1 MLPGDF
7 IWPEMEAG
15 VSVVQEPMRAL
26 ELKIPPVALVIITA
40 ALMWLVSRMG
50 SAFGFLLPARRALA
64 LGLVVAGAVI
74 SALGVVSFRRAGT
87 TVNPIKPE
95 TAGSLVVSGI
105 YRRTRN
111 PMYLGFLLGL
121 AGWAVFLSN
130 ALAFIFLP
138 VFVLYLNRFQIRR
151 EERAL
156 ASVFGKDFAA
166 YQSKVRRWV

>member
-1 MLPGDF
+1 
-7 IWPEMEAG
+7 
-15 VSVVQEPMRAL
+15 MRAL
-26 ELKIPPVALVIITA
+26 ELKIPPVALVILTA
-40 ALMWLVSRMG
+40 ALMWLVSRVG
-50 SAFGFLLPARRALA
+50 PAFDLRLPARRALA
-64 LGLVVAGAVI
+64 LGLVVAGVVV

-87 TVNPIKPE
+87 TINPIKPE

-138 VFVLYLNRFQIRR
+138 VFVLYLNRFQIRP

-156 ASVFGKDFAA
+156 ASLFGIDFAA
-166 YQSKVRRWV
+166 YQSKVRRWL